1 MPRTK
6 KDTKQELALEDK
18 ENNKLESEYF
28 EINLDTFLFN
38 AGVIGFIEVLEE
50 AKEKHKAEKGESL
63 EDKKDYYFENQTLY
77 VNKQFLLDLDF
88 PKYYLKTIY
97 NKFHKNTT
105 LYQILNTNKTDS
117 ESIKKYDNF
126 LKRTT
131 LITIADTLEDDK
143 IKKLLSKYQSDKNNK
158 ENNFKEIVS
167 YIKSNETLKYYL
179 YISNIFYDKFSLIF
193 NNIYF
198 LRYNP
203 SINGHYIQKN
213 TDLIKP
219 INDYFIKIKEYIVQL
234 NNKNNFKDRCLIC
247 NSHTPKQLDTDKKLD
262 MAFLIDIGI
271 AKERKGSV
279 YWNCNSDVFIC
290 PICYMI
296 YSCSPIGFINI
307 KNIMVFI
314 NDNDSIDSL
323 ISMNIPLKLEEES
336 GNNTSNYIAYNTMIN
351 RALELKTKEL
361 DSIQV
366 IIRDNTKYS
375 FNTISKDTLKI
386 IKSCD
391 KYLNKISKSYFKYG
405 KDESFNIYKECIEN
419 ILNNKNQYSLIL
431 TLLKNIDNKQE
442 GNNNKIFYSINT
454 IFNLLKIQ
462 IAKETLKENNMNE
475 KINYARIAC
484 QSGYD
489 IRKEL
494 IKKNSNAETD
504 DKKNNEEAD
513 NKLRGLVYK
522 LINAVST
529 SNVNLFSTNIA
540 RLYTG
545 LNLPIPNILSR
556 IFISDED
563 FKNIGNAYIFGLKG
577 AFYDKT
583 ENQENNNEGEE

>member
-1 MPRTK
+1 MTKTK
-6 KDTKQELALEDK
+6 KSSQHELNLEDNQ
-18 ENNKLESEYF
+18 NNNLEEEYF

-50 AKEKHKAEKGESL
+50 LKENHKANKGTSL
-63 EDKKDYYFENQTLY
+63 DDRKDFYYEGQTLY
-77 VNKQFLLDLDF
+77 VNKKFLLNLDF
-88 PKYYLKTIY
+88 AKYYLKTVY
-97 NKFHKNTT
+97 NKFYKNTI
-105 LYQILNTNKTDS
+105 LYKMLNTNKTDS

-131 LITIADTLEDDK
+131 LITISDTLEDDK
-143 IKKLLSKYQSDKNNK
+143 IKELLSNYQSDKNNK
-158 ENNFKEIVS
+158 ENNFKEIIS
-167 YIKSNETLKYYL
+167 YINNNEKLKYYL
-179 YISNIFYDKFSLIF
+179 YIGNIFYDKFSLIF

-213 TDLIKP
+213 IDLIKP
-219 INDYFIKIKEYIVQL
+219 INDYFIKIKEYIIQL
-234 NNKNNFKDRCLIC
+234 DNKNNYKDKCLIC
-247 NSHTPKQLDTDKKLD
+247 NLNTNKDLD
-262 MAFLIDIGI
+262 MAFLIDVGI
-271 AKERKGSV
+271 AEGRKGSV

-296 YSCSPIGFINI
+296 YSCVPIGFINI

-314 NDNDSIDSL
+314 NDNDSIESL
-323 ISMNIPLKLEEES
+323 ISMNSPLKEEED
-336 GNNTSNYIAYNTMIN
+336 NNTNYIAYNTMIN

-391 KYLNKISKSYFKYG
+391 KYLSKISKSYFKYG

-419 ILNNKNQYSLIL
+419 ILNNRNQYSLIL
-431 TLLKNIDNKQE
+431 TLLKNIDNKHE

-454 IFNLLKIQ
+454 IFNILKIQ
-462 IAKETLKENNMNE
+462 IAKETLKENNMSE
-475 KINYARIAC
+475 KINYAHIAC
-484 QSGYD
+484 KSGYD
-489 IRKEL
+489 VRKEL
-494 IKKNSNAETD
+494 IKKNSNEETD

-522 LINAVST
+522 LINAVNT
-529 SNVNLFSTNIA
+529 SNRDLFSTNIA

-545 LNLPIPNILSR
+545 LNLPIPNILGR

>member
-1 MPRTK
+1 MAKTK
-6 KDTKQELALEDK
+6 KYSQHELNLEDNQ
-18 ENNKLESEYF
+18 NNNLEEEYF

-38 AGVIGFIEVLEE
+38 AGVIGFIEVLEKSE
-50 AKEKHKAEKGESL
+50 ANKGTSL
-63 EDKKDYYFENQTLY
+63 DNKKDYYFENQTLY
-77 VNKQFLLDLDF
+77 VNKKFLLNLDF
-88 PKYYLKTIY
+88 AKYYLKTVY
-97 NKFHKNTT
+97 NKFYKNTI
-105 LYQILNTNKTDS
+105 LYKMLNTNKTDL

-143 IKKLLSKYQSDKNNK
+143 IKELLSNYQDNK
-158 ENNFKEIVS
+158 EINFKEIVS
-167 YIKSNETLKYYL
+167 YINDNEKLKYYL
-179 YISNIFYDKFSLIF
+179 YIGNIFFDKFSLIF
-193 NNIYF
+193 YNIYF

-203 SINGHYIQKN
+203 SINGYYIQKN
-213 TDLIKP
+213 TDFIKL
-219 INDYFIKIKEYIVQL
+219 INDYFIKIKEYIIQL
-234 NNKNNFKDRCLIC
+234 NNKNNYKDKCLIC
-247 NSHTPKQLDTDKKLD
+247 NLHTPKQLDTDKKLD

-279 YWNCNSDVFIC
+279 YWNFNSDVLIC
-290 PICYMI
+290 PICYLI
-296 YSCSPIGFINI
+296 YSCTPIGFINI
-307 KNIMVFI
+307 NNIMVFI
-314 NDNDSIDSL
+314 NDNDSIESL
-323 ISMNIPLKLEEES
+323 ISMNAPIKIEEE
-336 GNNTSNYIAYNTMIN
+336 NNTNYIAYNTMIN

-366 IIRDNTKYS
+366 IIRDDTKYS
-375 FNTISKDTLKI
+375 FNTIAKDTLKI
-386 IKSCD
+386 IKNSD
-391 KYLNKISKSYFKYG
+391 TYLSKISKSYFKYR
-405 KDESFNIYKECIEN
+405 KDESLNIYKECIEN
-419 ILNNKNQYSLIL
+419 ILNNRNQYNLIL

-454 IFNLLKIQ
+454 IFNILKIQ
-462 IAKETLKENNMNE
+462 IAKETLKENNMSE
-475 KINYARIAC
+475 KINYAYVAC
-484 QSGYD
+484 KSGYD
-489 IRKEL
+489 IRKEI
-494 IKKNSNAETD
+494 IKKNSNSDTD

-522 LINAVST
+522 LINAVNT
-529 SNVNLFSTNIA
+529 SNVDLFSTNIA

-545 LNLPIPNILSR
+545 LNLPIPNILGR

>member
-1 MPRTK
+1 MAKTK
-6 KDTKQELALEDK
+6 ESNQLELNLEDNQ
-18 ENNKLESEYF
+18 NNKLENEYF

-38 AGVIGFIEVLEE
+38 AGVVGFIEVLEE
-50 AKEKHKAEKGESL
+50 SKAKKGESL
-63 EDKKDYYFENQTLY
+63 EDKKDYYFEGQTLY

-97 NKFHKNTT
+97 NKFYKNTT

-117 ESIKKYDNF
+117 ESLKKYDNF

-131 LITIADTLEDDK
+131 LITIADTLEDNK
-143 IKKLLSKYQSDKNNK
+143 IKELLSNYQSNKNNK
-158 ENNFKEIVS
+158 ENNFKEIVL
-167 YIKSNETLKYYL
+167 YINSNEKLRYYL

-193 NNIYF
+193 SNIYF

-219 INDYFIKIKEYIVQL
+219 INDYYIKIKEYVIQL
-234 NNKNNFKDRCLIC
+234 NNKNNYNDKCIIC
-247 NSHTPKQLDTDKKLD
+247 NLNTNRDLD

-271 AKERKGSV
+271 AKERKSSV

-296 YSCSPIGFINI
+296 YSCAPIGFINI
-307 KNIMVFI
+307 KNIMAFI
-314 NDNDSIDSL
+314 NDNDSIDSI
-323 ISMNIPLKLEEES
+323 ISMNSPLKAEEES
-336 GNNTSNYIAYNTMIN
+336 DNNTANYVAYNTMIN

-366 IIRDNTKYS
+366 IIRDSTKYS

-386 IKSCD
+386 IKNSD
-391 KYLNKISKSYFKYG
+391 KYLNKISKSYLKYG
-405 KDESFNIYKECIEN
+405 KDESLNIYKECIEN
-419 ILNNKNQYSLIL
+419 ILNNRNQYNLIL

-454 IFNLLKIQ
+454 IFNILKIQ
-462 IAKETLKENNMNE
+462 IAKETLKENNMSE
-475 KINYARIAC
+475 KTNYAHIAC
-484 QSGYD
+484 KSGYD
-489 IRKEL
+489 VRKEI
-494 IKKNSNAETD
+494 IKKNSNIETD